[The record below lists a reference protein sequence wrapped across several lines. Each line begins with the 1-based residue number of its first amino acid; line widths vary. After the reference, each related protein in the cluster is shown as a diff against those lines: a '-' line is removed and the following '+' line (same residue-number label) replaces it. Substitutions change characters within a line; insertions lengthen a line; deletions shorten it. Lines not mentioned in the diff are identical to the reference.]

1 MTRSEYQELVEF
13 LGRRFEAIDQRFE
26 AIDQRF
32 DAIDRR
38 FDAMDQRFDA
48 MDQRFEAMDQR
59 FEAMDQRFEAIDQR
73 FEAIEA
79 RLTRVEVMEERNLH
93 YIQLVAEGLT
103 AHRESAARGFAASA
117 GLFWRRERLSAL
129 TAASSARTR

>member
-32 DAIDRR
+32 D
-38 FDAMDQRFDA
+38 
-48 MDQRFEAMDQR
+48 
-59 FEAMDQRFEAIDQR
+59 AIDQR

-103 AHRESAARGFAASA
+103 AHRESTARGFAAV
-117 GLFWRRERLSAL
+117 RREMAEGFQRQEGLLQDLTIRVELLERRSA
-129 TAASSARTR
+129 